1 MKKSLLSTAMLL
13 SASMGFSNAAN
24 AEKVTFN
31 VIFPPNH
38 YMRPAFQEWADDVS
52 AATHGEVEM
61 VFPPNSLAPP
71 PGVMDAVRNGVADA
85 GFVFNGFIAKS
96 APATLL
102 SQMPWV
108 HNGDS
113 EAVSVAMWD
122 TYQKYFSE
130 KESHRGVH
138 LLSIFNLGPAVLC
151 SVTDSPI
158 SSLEDFQK
166 RKIWA
171 LPGTIANTFK
181 EMDLSVVAGPAVQA
195 HELISRNTVDAHMG
209 LTTETTVGFKVAP
222 YTKSCLDMNIHMQ
235 SANFS
240 IFFNQR
246 LWDKLSP
253 ETQSSITNLSGAA
266 LAARLGKAT
275 NAAESQARKY
285 LESQGVE
292 FVQPPKDLLAELER
306 ASGKIEAAWVDAVSK
321 KYGVDVDQAMKDLK
335 TEIKNYKK

>member
-1 MKKSLLSTAMLL
+1 MKKKLLSVCIAATATIGMTQM
-13 SASMGFSNAAN
+13 AH
-24 AEKVTFN
+24 AEKLTFN

-38 YMRPAFQEWADDVS
+38 YMRPAFQAWADDIS
-52 AATHGEVEM
+52 EATHGNVEL

-96 APATLL
+96 APATML
-102 SQMPWV
+102 SQMPWI

-113 EAVSVAMWD
+113 EAVSVAMWN
-122 TYQKYFSE
+122 TYQKYFSD
-130 KESHRGVH
+130 KEQHRGVH
-138 LLSIFNLGPAVLC
+138 LLSFFNLGPAVFC

-158 SSLEDFQK
+158 SSLEDLQH
-166 RKIWA
+166 RKVWA

-222 YTKSCLDMNIHMQ
+222 YTRSCLDMDVHMQ

-246 LWDKLSP
+246 VWDKLSP
-253 ETQSSITNLSGAA
+253 ADQQAITKLSGAA

-275 NAAESQARKY
+275 NVAEAEARSY
-285 LESQGVE
+285 LEAQGLD
-292 FVQPPKDLLAELER
+292 FLPPSADLLAALQE
-306 ASGKIEAAWVDAVSK
+306 ASSKVEAAWANGVSK
-321 KYGVDVDQAMKDLK
+321 KYGVDVNQALSELK
-335 TEIKNYKK
+335 AEIRNY